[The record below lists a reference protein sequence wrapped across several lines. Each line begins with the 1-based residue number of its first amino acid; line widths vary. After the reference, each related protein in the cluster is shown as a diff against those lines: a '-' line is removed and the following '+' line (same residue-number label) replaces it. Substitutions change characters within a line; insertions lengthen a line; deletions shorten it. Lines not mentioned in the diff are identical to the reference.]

1 MTHLLPRALRA
12 ALVAV
17 FALALGIQALTA
29 FLAHTE
35 RDRSGGLTVSP
46 DGTVTEGNDLVSS
59 VMRTHGTGVALY
71 TIAALL
77 LVQVVVVCVWRVVT
91 LAQNGEALSSA
102 SLPYL
107 TVTVRALAGATVL
120 LALLAVRVGDAVPL
134 SFTLYPWGT
143 ALAAGTGTLVMLL
156 LRTLLHQA
164 IERDDEATRMHDE
177 LKGLV

>member
-17 FALALGIQALTA
+17 FALGLGIQALTA
-29 FLAHTE
+29 YLAHTE
-35 RDRSGGLTVSP
+35 GGRNGDLTVSP
-46 DGTVTEGNDLVSS
+46 DGTVTVGGDLVSS
-59 VMRTHGTGVALY
+59 VMRAHGTEVALY
-71 TIAALL
+71 TVAALV
-77 LVQVVVVCVWRVVT
+77 LVQVVVVCVWRLAT

-107 TVTVRALAGATVL
+107 TVTIRALAGATVL
-120 LALLAVRVGDAVPL
+120 LTLLALRIGDAVPL
-134 SFTLYPWGT
+134 SFTLYPWG
-143 ALAAGTGTLVMLL
+143 AVLAAGTGTLVMVL

-164 IERDDEATRMHDE
+164 IERDVEATRMHDE